1 VQGNH
6 RLTVGPTATCF
17 SFGPT
22 VVYLPRCLP
31 RRAGEMVFCCV
42 LSFVAEQ
49 FIFKDGGFEF
59 ECPLFIDAFASAEQ
73 TLVPLQ
79 AS

>member
-6 RLTVGPTATCF
+6 GLTVSPAATCF

-22 VVYLPRCLP
+22 VVYLPRCP
-31 RRAGEMVFCCV
+31 TRRAGEMVFCCS
-42 LSFVAEQ
+42 LSFIAEQ
-49 FIFKDGGFEF
+49 FILKDGVF
-59 ECPLFIDAFASAEQ
+59 ECPLFIDAFGLAEQ